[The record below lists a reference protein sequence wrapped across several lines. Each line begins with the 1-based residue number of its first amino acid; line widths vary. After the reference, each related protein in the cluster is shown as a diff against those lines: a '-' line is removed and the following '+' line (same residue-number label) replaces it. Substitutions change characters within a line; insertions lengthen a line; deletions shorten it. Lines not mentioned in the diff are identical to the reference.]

1 MGSAKG
7 YNFILT
13 LTKLAHILIVAD
25 TGKFFLKDIF
35 FFDLFKKV
43 CDIVSKILCKNKFS
57 MPFCLHRIFDFVISI
72 DLF

>member
-43 CDIVSKILCKNKFS
+43 CDIVSKIL
-57 MPFCLHRIFDFVISI
+57 
-72 DLF
+72 